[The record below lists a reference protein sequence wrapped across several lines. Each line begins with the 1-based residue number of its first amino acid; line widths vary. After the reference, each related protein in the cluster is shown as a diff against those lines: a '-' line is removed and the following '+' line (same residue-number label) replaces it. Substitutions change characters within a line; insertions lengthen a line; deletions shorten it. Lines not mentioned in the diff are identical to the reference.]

1 MKKMMF
7 TLFML
12 MVVISA
18 SAQIIV
24 GGGGDHMRLDI
35 NGDGVWDQEVS
46 VRNVPGAMY
55 MRYDRNFYSELGR
68 VYIINQWR
76 QYEAMGVNPA
86 NYLPNPSSNA
96 DFSQY
101 AGAYMPYVGGGMVGG
116 AGYGM
121 PGNVSVSVGG
131 RNFGFGISVPVRG
144 RNSGYG
150 YTPNASVGVRVNGNH
165 FGVSVPVSIVKKNKK
180 QSTRTIAPQT
190 RTRTQMSNDEI
201 QKMMNDSDYM

>member
-1 MKKMMF
+1 MF
-7 TLFML
+7 IML
-12 MVVISA
+12 VVMTISA
-18 SAQIIV
+18 NAQIIV
-24 GGGGDHMRLDI
+24 GGAGDHMRLDI

-46 VRNVPGAMY
+46 VRNVPGSTY
-55 MRYDRNFYSELGR
+55 MRTDRNFYSELGR

-86 NYLPNPSSNA
+86 NYLPNPNSNT

-101 AGAYMPYVGGGMVGG
+101 AGAYTHLVGAGGMVAPMGG
-116 AGYGM
+116 GYGV
-121 PGNVSVSVGG
+121 PGNASISVGG
-131 RNFGFGISVPVRG
+131 RNFGFSVSVPVR
-144 RNSGYG
+144 RSGYG

-201 QKMMNDSDYM
+201 QQMMNEDYM